1 MSRQN
6 AATQSAATQSAATQS
21 AVLTERDFAPSR
33 QKFAP
38 LTPSVLVVEDDRNL
52 REALCDTLVTG
63 GRKAIGAEN
72 GEQALRFLQSEPVDM
87 ILSDI
92 NMDVMDGHTLLK
104 RVKKIRPDLPVV
116 MITAHG
122 GVEGAVEAIKSGAS
136 DYLQK
141 PFDAEVLIELI
152 ERFTPEKDDKH
163 KFGVVAEDRQT
174 KMTYALALK
183 VASSVATVLITGE
196 SGTGKE
202 VMARF
207 IHQSSER
214 RDKPFIAVNC
224 AAIPENMLESML
236 FGYEKGAYTGA
247 HQSRPGKFELANGGT
262 LLLDEISEMDL
273 ALQAKLL
280 RVLQEREVERLGGNK
295 LIPLD
300 VRVLATT
307 NRNMRREVT
316 EGRFRE
322 DLYYRL
328 NVFPLHNPA
337 LRQRPG
343 DILPLAERF
352 LKHYAAGKAL
362 SFSQQACD
370 KLNAYSWPGNVREL
384 ENAVQRSIIIT
395 AGSVIEAGD
404 IQFESELE
412 TESYGPEQ
420 KAPGLDAENSKTG
433 DGMLQGSLKA
443 KENQTILD
451 ALVAVGGCR
460 KKTAEKL
467 GISPR
472 TLRYKIAR
480 LKEQGVQVPAVGR
493 QTTAI

>member
-1 MSRQN
+1 MMAKS
-6 AATQSAATQSAATQS
+6 
-21 AVLTERDFAPSR
+21 
-33 QKFAP
+33 
-38 LTPSVLVVEDDRNL
+38 SVLVVEDDQNL
-52 REALCDTLVTG
+52 REALCDTLISG

-72 GEQALRFLQSEPVDM
+72 GEQALHFLQSEPVDM
-87 ILSDI
+87 VLSDI
-92 NMDVMDGHTLLK
+92 QMDVMDGHTLLK
-104 RVKKIRPDLPVV
+104 RVKKLRPDLPVV

-122 GVEGAVEAIKSGAS
+122 AVEGAVEAMKSGAS

-141 PFDAEVLIELI
+141 PFDAEVLMELI
-152 ERFTPEKDDKH
+152 ERFTPDDKEKH
-163 KFGVVAEDRQT
+163 KLSVVAEDRQT
-174 KMTYALALK
+174 KMTYALALR
-183 VASSVATVLITGE
+183 VSETSATVLISGE

-207 IHQSSER
+207 IHEHSPR
-214 RDKPFIAVNC
+214 KDKPFVAVNC

-247 HQSRPGKFELANGGT
+247 HQSRPGKFEMANGGT

-307 NRNMRREVT
+307 NRNMRKEVAD
-316 EGRFRE
+316 GRFRE

-328 NVFPLHNPA
+328 NVFPLHNPS
-337 LRQRPG
+337 LRQRPE
-343 DILPLAERF
+343 DILPLAEGF
-352 LKHYAAGKAL
+352 LKHYADNRLLG
-362 SFSQQACD
+362 FSTAAIE
-370 KLNAYSWPGNVREL
+370 KLASYSWPGNVREL
-384 ENAVQRSIIIT
+384 ENCVQRACII
-395 AGSVIEAGD
+395 AVGSRVEAADIE
-404 IQFESELE
+404 FEVEAESQTFTE
-412 TESYGPEQ
+412 TDPNQE
-420 KAPGLDAENSKTG
+420 

-443 KENQTILD
+443 MESQTILD
-451 ALVAVGGCR
+451 VLESVGGCR

-480 LKEQGVQVPAVGR
+480 LKDQGIQVPATGR
-493 QTTAI
+493 QASAI

>member
-1 MSRQN
+1 MSNQSVARSKSGSVMSKQN
-6 AATQSAATQSAATQS
+6 AAMPTSSI
-21 AVLTERDFAPSR
+21 
-33 QKFAP
+33 
-38 LTPSVLVVEDDRNL
+38 LVVEDDQNL
-52 REALCDTLVTG
+52 REALCNTLVTG

-72 GEQALRFLQSEPVDM
+72 GEEALRFLQSEPVDM

-92 NMDVMDGHTLLK
+92 QMDVMDGHSLLK
-104 RVKKIRPDLPVV
+104 RVKKLRPDLPVV

-122 GVEGAVEAIKSGAS
+122 AVEGAVEAIKSGAS

-141 PFDAEVLIELI
+141 PFDAEVLMELI
-152 ERFTPEKDDKH
+152 ERFTPANGDKH
-163 KFGVVAEDRQT
+163 HFGVVAEDRQT
-174 KMTYALALK
+174 KMTFALALK
-183 VASSVATVLITGE
+183 VAESAATVLITGE

-207 IHQSSER
+207 IHENSNR
-214 RDKPFIAVNC
+214 KDKPFIAVNC

-247 HQSRPGKFELANGGT
+247 HQSRPGKFEMANGGT

-307 NRNMRREVT
+307 NRNMRKEVAD
-316 EGRFRE
+316 GRFRE

-337 LRQRPG
+337 LRQRPA
-343 DILPLAERF
+343 DIIPLAKQF
-352 LKHYAAGKAL
+352 LKHYAGTSTL
-362 SFSQQACD
+362 DFDEQTVQ
-370 KLNAYSWPGNVREL
+370 KLIDYSWPGNVREL
-384 ENAVQRSIIIT
+384 ENCVQRATIIAVGSFIET
-395 AGSVIEAGD
+395 SDVQFEAGSEYN
-404 IQFESELE
+404 SEFGSGLNSDSQSPDADLHGLHKEQE
-412 TESYGPEQ
+412 TDD
-420 KAPGLDAENSKTG
+420 GL
-433 DGMLQGSLKA
+433 LQGSLKA
-443 KENQTILD
+443 MESQTILD
-451 ALVAVGGCR
+451 VLASVSGCR

-480 LKEQGVQVPAVGR
+480 LKDQGIQVPATGQQAR
-493 QTTAI
+493 AI